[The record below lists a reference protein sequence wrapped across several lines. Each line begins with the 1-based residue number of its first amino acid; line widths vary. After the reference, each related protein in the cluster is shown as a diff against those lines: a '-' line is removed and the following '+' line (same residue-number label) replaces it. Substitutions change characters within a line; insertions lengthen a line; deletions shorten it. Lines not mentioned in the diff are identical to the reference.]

1 MGWGFQLPDLY
12 KTGYTVLALSV
23 ILGAALASM

>member
-12 KTGYTVLALSV
+12 KTGWTVVALSV
-23 ILGAALASM
+23 VLGAALAAL